1 MRRRLQPY
9 YVPGAAIHAP
19 EAYPCPKPLS
29 YHGPYPSPSPYLYPY
44 PYPYP
49 SPSP

>member
-1 MRRRLQPY
+1 MCRRLQPY

-19 EAYPCPKPLS
+19 EAYP
-29 YHGPYPSPSPYLYPY
+29 YPYPYPCPY

-49 SPSP
+49 